1 MKKINS
7 FAALCS
13 LTAIFAIAPS
23 CQKEI
28 ALENVDDQVPAGYEK
43 VTLTAGIDTKI
54 NGGFNDD
61 GSGWIKWNSSSENIS
76 VFYTIGNEFKLAKF
90 SRINCSG
97 TAASGTFEGVV
108 ESGDDR
114 LFKYVV
120 FPYSDSQDIATS
132 GQIKVNMSKSQGP
145 TNEDGLTSGSILAG
159 KVNGT
164 EVSLATT
171 CAYLRINIPITGM
184 KGTRRTT
191 DIKTIVIKGR
201 RTTDENAE
209 TSEFMSGTSF
219 ITFDADGKPSLSPRI
234 AKNYNYDSIEL
245 HPKSAVVDAVTVYCG
260 GEILCPIFP
269 GTYDHL
275 SFELKNCSDESVGFF
290 EVNATNVFTR
300 GLAKNLGTIYFPYIK
315 TGTIGKVTYGTR
327 TLSAD
332 SDGSTL
338 TLTGSADAFVG
349 HPATLS
355 DYEFGF
361 EAWAG
366 DSKLDD
372 IVATTAAPTEGK
384 KGECVDF
391 SFTSNDAA
399 YASVTKVKAYAK
411 VLSGGDRVY
420 GEEMNVT
427 KPKEVRTVT
436 FNFTDGLFTTDKFDD
451 SYSFVYDT
459 PAVGDYKC
467 VDDKGTYGPKG
478 SDQFPMVTYK
488 GMPAR
493 VAQIKM
499 WNGSEWVTDPSVTTS
514 SELTMLGGSLTKIEN
529 GISYTIKIPKGLYTR
544 STAKTIETDKDLVG
558 MFGSGTDM
566 CLELPAFA
574 GFKLTKVICS
584 NPTTTKF
591 YAGVLNDTSTALTIK
606 TRAEVKN
613 SVADWNNIS
622 EVEVPI
628 ASAEAGAVQY
638 LRINSMSRMPY
649 FILEYTEQ

>member
-97 TAASGTFEGVV
+97 TAASGTFQGEV

-366 DSKLDD
+366 DSQLAD
-372 IVATTAAPTEGK
+372 IVATSAAPTEGK
-384 KGECVDF
+384 KGESVDF

-411 VLSGGDRVY
+411 VGTDGDKVY

-436 FNFTDGLFTTDKFDD
+436 FDFTADEIYTPGKLSDAEFAYITPTTVGVYKELNSKGADIFPDLTHKFLANSNSKVSRMRKWDGTEWQTDGDL
-451 SYSFVYDT
+451 
-459 PAVGDYKC
+459 
-467 VDDKGTYGPKG
+467 
-478 SDQFPMVTYK
+478 
-488 GMPAR
+488 
-493 VAQIKM
+493 
-499 WNGSEWVTDPSVTTS
+499 TTS
-514 SELTMLGGSLTKIEN
+514 TPIPNLLGCTLTKTE
-529 GISYTIKIPKGLYTR
+529 GGVTYTIKFPDGQYTQY
-544 STAKTIETDKDLVG
+544 TASAG
-558 MFGSGTDM
+558 GTSSNVLM
-566 CLELPAFA
+566 TASNYSIELPAFA
-574 GFKLTKVICS
+574 GFKLTKVVCS
-584 NPTTTKF
+584 TP
-591 YAGVLNDTSTALTIK
+591 STASYKAAVVNEASDTPSK
-606 TRAEVKN
+606 TKEVVHPTGSWEDIAEF
-613 SVADWNNIS
+613 
-622 EVEVPI
+622 ELPI
-628 ASAEAGAVQY
+628 AEAEAGQVQY
-638 LRINSMSRMPY
+638 LKFTTQPRIPY

>member
-1 MKKINS
+1 MRKINS

-28 ALENVDDQVPAGYEK
+28 IDNTAEELIPEGYEK
-43 VTLTAGIDTKI
+43 VTLNAGLDTKI
-54 NGGFNDD
+54 NGDING
-61 GSGWIKWNSSSENIS
+61 GIKWNSSSENIS

-120 FPYSDSQDIATS
+120 FPYNESQDIATS
-132 GQIKVNMSKSQGP
+132 GQITVNMSKSQGP

-159 KVNGT
+159 KVTGT

-201 RTTDENAE
+201 RTTDESAE
-209 TSEFMSGTSF
+209 TSEFMSGTGF

-234 AKNYNYDSIEL
+234 VKNYNYDSIEL
-245 HPKSAVVDAVTVYCG
+245 HPKSAKVDDVDVYCG
-260 GEILCPIFP
+260 GEILCPVFP
-269 GTYDHL
+269 GTYEFL
-275 SFELKNCSDESVGFF
+275 SFELKNCSNESVGFF
-290 EVNATNVFTR
+290 EVNATNVFKR

-349 HPATLS
+349 HPATLA

-366 DSKLDD
+366 DSQLAD

-391 SFTSNDAA
+391 SATSTDATI
-399 YASVTKVKAYAK
+399 TKVKAYAK
-411 VLSGGDRVY
+411 VGTDGDKVY

-436 FNFTDGLFTTDKFDD
+436 FDFTADDTYTPGKLSDAVFAYITPTTVGVYKELNSKGADIFPDLTHKFLANSSSKVSRMRKWDGTEWQTD
-451 SYSFVYDT
+451 
-459 PAVGDYKC
+459 
-467 VDDKGTYGPKG
+467 
-478 SDQFPMVTYK
+478 
-488 GMPAR
+488 
-493 VAQIKM
+493 
-499 WNGSEWVTDPSVTTS
+499 
-514 SELTMLGGSLTKIEN
+514 GSLTVTTEITNLLGCTLTKTE
-529 GISYTIKIPKGLYTR
+529 GGVTYTIKFPDGQYTQY
-544 STAKTIETDKDLVG
+544 TASAG
-558 MFGSGTDM
+558 GTSSNVLMTASDYSI
-566 CLELPAFA
+566 ELPAFA
-574 GFKLTKVICS
+574 GFKLTKVVCS
-584 NPTTTKF
+584 TP
-591 YAGVLNDTSTALTIK
+591 STAGYKAAVVNVASDKPSK
-606 TRAEVKN
+606 TKEVVHPTGSWEDIAEF
-613 SVADWNNIS
+613 
-622 EVEVPI
+622 ELPI
-628 ASAEAGAVQY
+628 AEAEAGQVQY
-638 LRINSMSRMPY
+638 LKFTTQPRIPY

>member
-7 FAALCS
+7 FAAICS

-28 ALENVDDQVPAGYEK
+28 IDNTAEELIPEGYEK
-43 VTLTAGIDTKI
+43 VTLNAGLDTKI
-54 NGGFNDD
+54 NGDING
-61 GSGWIKWNSSSENIS
+61 GIKWNSSSENIS

-120 FPYSDSQDIATS
+120 FPYNESQGIATS
-132 GQIKVNMSKSQGP
+132 GQITVNMSKSQGP
-145 TNEDGLTSGSILAG
+145 TNEDGLTSNSILAG
-159 KVNGT
+159 KVTGT

-171 CAYLRINIPITGM
+171 CAYLRINIPITGI

-234 AKNYNYDSIEL
+234 VKNYNYDSIEL
-245 HPKSAVVDAVTVYCG
+245 HPKSAKVDDVDVYCG
-260 GEILCPIFP
+260 GEILCPIYP

-275 SFELKNCSDESVGFF
+275 SFELKNYDNESVGFF

-411 VLSGGDRVY
+411 VGTDGNKVY

-478 SDQFPMVTYK
+478 SDQFPTVTYK
-488 GMPAR
+488 GAPAR

-499 WNGSEWVTDPSVTTS
+499 WNGSEWVTDPDITTS
-514 SELTMLGGSLTKIEN
+514 SVIDMLGGSLTKIEK
-529 GISYTIKIPKGLYTR
+529 GISYTVKIPKGRYTR
-544 STAKTIETDKDLVG
+544 SSATAGTDKDLAG

-566 CLELPAFA
+566 CLELPAFT

-591 YAGVLNDTSTALTIK
+591 YAGVLNDTSTELTSK
-606 TRAEVKN
+606 TRAT
-613 SVADWNNIS
+613 VANTAGDWNNIF
-622 EVEVPI
+622 ETEVPI
-628 ASAEAGAVQY
+628 ATAEAGAVQY